1 LSLAGASFAFL
12 DVCARI
18 KRVRQHLREGYG
30 DFELVFW
37 KSKSFFTVCVMY
49 CLGAILHIVRQRK
62 HYRALRALFFP
73 IAAVL
78 FLIGW
83 SLSWIGSQKQPRK
96 THGEPPKDHVH
107 LKAIT
112 LEEPTEIT
120 N

>member
-1 LSLAGASFAFL
+1 M
-12 DVCARI
+12 V
-18 KRVRQHLREGYG
+18 
-30 DFELVFW
+30 
-37 KSKSFFTVCVMY
+37 Y
-49 CLGAILHIVRQRK
+49 CLGAMLHIVRQHKR
-62 HYRALRALFFP
+62 YRALRALFLP

-96 THGEPPKDHVH
+96 THGEPRKDHVH

-112 LEEPTEIT
+112 LEEPAEIA